1 MILINTHKAEKNKK
15 CEIKST
21 KLTKLQKLFL
31 AHYKLKASL
40 GSTIKHGRF
49 YVI

>member
-1 MILINTHKAEKNKK
+1 MILINTHKNKK

-21 KLTKLQKLFL
+21 KLTNLQKLFL
-31 AHYKLKASL
+31 AHYKLKVDSA
-40 GSTIKHGRF
+40 IQHGRF